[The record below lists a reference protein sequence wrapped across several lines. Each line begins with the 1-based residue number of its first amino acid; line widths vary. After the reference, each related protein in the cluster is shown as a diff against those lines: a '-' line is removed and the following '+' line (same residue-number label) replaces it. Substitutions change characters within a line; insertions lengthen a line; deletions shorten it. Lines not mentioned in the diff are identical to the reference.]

1 MTKKDILILS
11 TADWDNPFW
20 TNKQHVAVE
29 LAKIGHRVLYI
40 DSIGLRRPSSSSQ
53 DLKRIFHRITKSF
66 SFPKKVRENLW
77 VLSPIVIPS
86 HTNKF
91 IQKLNRFWF
100 GFLLHLSARILKIHF
115 SYLWTFNPLTSLFVE
130 LKYFQFSIYHCV
142 DEIKAQPRMPLELIE
157 FAEKQLL
164 QDTSLVLTTSIELTN
179 SRKPLNPNTFYFP
192 NVCDYNH
199 FSSALDSRTVV
210 PNDLLSIPSPR
221 VGFIGALSGYK
232 IDFSLLRFIA
242 ESRPDWS
249 IVLIGKVGEGDPLT
263 DISLLNG
270 LPNLYLMGPR
280 SYEQLPSYLKGF
292 DVGLLPNLINQY
304 TKSMF
309 PMKFFEYLASGTPVV
324 GVELPALKDFEEL
337 ACLEPTHE
345 KFLHA
350 IEKTLAG
357 DVPDLDARL
366 DAAKKHT
373 YRERTEQMLSLIDR
387 LQNSETEIST

>member
-1 MTKKDILILS
+1 MTKKNILILS

-29 LAKIGHRVLYI
+29 LAKLGHRILYI

-53 DLKRIFHRITKSF
+53 DLKRIFYRILKCF
-66 SFPKKVRENLW
+66 RPPKKVHENLW
-77 VLSPIVIPS
+77 VFSPILLPF

-91 IQKLNRFWF
+91 VQKINRLWL
-100 GFLLHLSARILKIHF
+100 GSVLHTSARILKIHF
-115 SYLWTFNPLTSLFVE
+115 SHLWTYNPLTTLLID
-130 LKYFQFSIYHCV
+130 LKHFQFSIYHCV
-142 DEIKAQPRMPLELIE
+142 DEIKVQPRMPLELIE

-164 QDTSLVLTTSIELTN
+164 KDTSLVLTTSLELTN
-179 SRKPLNPNTFYFP
+179 SRKSLNPNTFYFP

-199 FSSALDSRTVV
+199 FSSALDSQTVV

-242 ESRPDWS
+242 ESRPGWS

-324 GVELPALKDFEEL
+324 GVELPALEDFEEL

-345 KFLHA
+345 RFLHA

-357 DVPDLDARL
+357 VVPDLDARL

>member
-1 MTKKDILILS
+1 LTKKNILILS

-29 LAKIGHRVLYI
+29 LATIGHRVLYI

-77 VLSPIVIPS
+77 VLSPIVIPF

-91 IQKLNRFWF
+91 IQKLNRFWLCS
-100 GFLLHLSARILKIHF
+100 LLYLSARILKIHF
-115 SYLWTFNPLTSLFVE
+115 SHLWTYNPLTSLFVD
-130 LKYFQFSIYHCV
+130 LKNFQFSIYHCV
-142 DEIKAQPRMPLELIE
+142 DEIKAQPLMPLELIE
-157 FAEKQLL
+157 VAEKQLL
-164 QDTSLVLTTSIELTN
+164 KETSLVLTTSLELTN

-199 FSSALDSRTVV
+199 FASALDSSTVI
-210 PNDLLSIPSPR
+210 PDDLLSIPSPR

-242 ESRPDWS
+242 ESHPDWS
-249 IVLIGKVGEGDPLT
+249 IVLIGKVGEGDPWT

-304 TKSMF
+304 TKAMF

-324 GVELPALKDFEEL
+324 GVELPALQDFDEL
-337 ACLEPTHE
+337 AWFEPTH
-345 KFLHA
+345 KRFLQA

-357 DVPDLDARL
+357 DVPDLDARI

-373 YRERTEQMLSLIDR
+373 YHERTEQMLSLIDR
-387 LQNSETEIST
+387 LQNSETEISI

>member
-1 MTKKDILILS
+1 MSNKNIILFS
-11 TADWDNPFW
+11 TSDWDNPFW

-40 DSIGLRRPSSSSQ
+40 DSIGLRRPSPTSH
-53 DLKRIFHRITKSF
+53 DLKRIFHRLTKTF
-66 SFPKKVRENLW
+66 SFPKEVRENLW
-77 VLSPIVIPS
+77 VLSPILIPF

-91 IQKLNRFWF
+91 IQKLNKSWLC
-100 GFLLHLSARILKIHF
+100 FLLHLSARILKIRF
-115 SYLWTFNPLTSLFVE
+115 SHLWTYNPLTSLLVD
-130 LKYFQFSIYHCV
+130 LKNFQFSIYHCV
-142 DEIKAQPRMPLELIE
+142 DEIKEQPLMPLELIE
-157 FAEKQLL
+157 VAEKQLL
-164 QDTSLVLTTSIELTN
+164 KESSLVLTTSLELTN

-199 FSSALDSRTVV
+199 FSGALDLGTVI
-210 PNDLLSIPSPR
+210 PDDLLSIPSPR

-232 IDFSLLRFIA
+232 IDFSLIRFIA
-242 ESRPDWS
+242 ESHPDWS
-249 IVLIGKVGEGDPLT
+249 IVLIGKVGEGDPWT

-292 DVGLLPNLINQY
+292 DVGLLPNLINRY
-304 TKSMF
+304 TKAMF

-324 GVELPALKDFEEL
+324 GVELPALQDFDEL
-337 ACLEPTHE
+337 ACLEPTH
-345 KFLHA
+345 KSFLQA

-357 DVPDLDARL
+357 DVPDLYARL

-387 LQNSETEIST
+387 LQNSENVISR

>member
-1 MTKKDILILS
+1 MTKKNILILS

-40 DSIGLRRPSSSSQ
+40 DSIGLRRPSSSTQ

-66 SFPKKVRENLW
+66 SLPRKVRENLW
-77 VLSPIVIPS
+77 VLSPIFIPIHS
-86 HTNKF
+86 IKF
-91 IQKLNRFWF
+91 IQQLNRFWL
-100 GFLLHLSARILKIHF
+100 GFLLRLSAKILNIRF
-115 SYLWTFNPLTSLFVE
+115 SYLWTYNPLTPLFIDV
-130 LKYFQFSIYHCV
+130 KFFQFSIYHCV
-142 DEIKAQPRMPLELIE
+142 DEIKAQPLMPLELIE
-157 FAEKQLL
+157 VAEKQLL
-164 QDTSLVLTTSIELTN
+164 KETSLVLTTSLELTN
-179 SRKPLNPNTFYFP
+179 SRKLLNPNTFYFP

-199 FSSALDSRTVV
+199 FASALDSSTVI
-210 PNDLLSIPSPR
+210 PDDLLSIPSPR

-242 ESRPDWS
+242 ESSPDWS
-249 IVLIGKVGEGDPLT
+249 IVLIGKIGEGDPWT

-280 SYEQLPSYLKGF
+280 IYEKLPSYLKGF
-292 DVGLLPNLINQY
+292 DVGLLPNSINQY
-304 TKSMF
+304 TKAMF

-337 ACLEPTHE
+337 AYLESTHQR
-345 KFLHA
+345 FLQA

-373 YRERTEQMLSLIDR
+373 YRERTEQMLLLIDR
-387 LQNSETEIST
+387 LQNSDTEIST

>member
-1 MTKKDILILS
+1 MIKKDILILS

-29 LAKIGHRVLYI
+29 LSKMGHRVLYI

-53 DLKRIFHRITKSF
+53 DLYRIFHRITKFF
-66 SFPKKVRENLW
+66 SLPRKVRENLW
-77 VLSPIVIPS
+77 VLSPIVLPF

-91 IQKLNRFWF
+91 IQKINRLWL
-100 GFLLHLSARILKIHF
+100 GFLLRFSGKILKIHF
-115 SYLWTFNPLTSLFVE
+115 SHLWTYNPLSPLLVD

-142 DEIKAQPRMPLELIE
+142 DEIKAQPRMPIELIE
-157 FAEKQLL
+157 FAENQLL
-164 QDTSLVLTTSIELTN
+164 KDTNLVLTTSLELTS

-199 FSSALDSRTVV
+199 FSSALDSRTVI
-210 PNDLLSIPSPR
+210 PDDLLSIPSPR

-249 IVLIGKVGEGDPLT
+249 IVLIGKVGEGDPQT
-263 DISLLNG
+263 NISLLTG

-280 SYEQLPSYLKGF
+280 NYEQLPPYLKGF
-292 DVGLLPNLINQY
+292 DVGLLPNLINEY

-324 GVELPALKDFEEL
+324 GVDLPALEDFKEL
-337 ACLEPTHE
+337 ACLEPTYE

-350 IEKTLAG
+350 IEKTLGG
-357 DVPDLDARL
+357 DVPDLDTRL

-373 YRERTEQMLSLIDR
+373 YRDRTEQMLSLIDSF
-387 LQNSETEIST
+387 QNSDSESST

>member
-1 MTKKDILILS
+1 MTKKNILILS

-29 LAKIGHRVLYI
+29 LAKLGHRILYI

-53 DLKRIFHRITKSF
+53 DLKRIFYRILKCF
-66 SFPKKVRENLW
+66 RPPKKVHENLW
-77 VLSPIVIPS
+77 VFSPILLPF

-91 IQKLNRFWF
+91 VQKINRLWL
-100 GFLLHLSARILKIHF
+100 GSVLHTSARILKIHF
-115 SYLWTFNPLTSLFVE
+115 SHLWTYNPLTTLLID
-130 LKYFQFSIYHCV
+130 LKHFQFSIYHCV
-142 DEIKAQPRMPLELIE
+142 DEIKVQPRMPLELIE

-164 QDTSLVLTTSIELTN
+164 KDTSLVLTTSLELTN
-179 SRKPLNPNTFYFP
+179 SRKSLNPNTFYFP

-199 FSSALDSRTVV
+199 FSSALDSQTVV

-242 ESRPDWS
+242 ESRPGWS
-249 IVLIGKVGEGDPLT
+249 IVLIGKVGEGDPWT

-324 GVELPALKDFEEL
+324 GVELPALEDFEEL

-345 KFLHA
+345 RFLHA

-357 DVPDLDARL
+357 VVPDLDARL

>member
-1 MTKKDILILS
+1 MSNKNIILFS
-11 TADWDNPFW
+11 TSDWDNPFW

-40 DSIGLRRPSSSSQ
+40 DSIGLRRPSPTSH
-53 DLKRIFHRITKSF
+53 DLKRIFHRLTKTF

-77 VLSPIVIPS
+77 VLSPILIPF

-91 IQKLNRFWF
+91 IQKLNKSWLC
-100 GFLLHLSARILKIHF
+100 FLLHLSARILKIRF
-115 SYLWTFNPLTSLFVE
+115 SHLWTYNPLTSLLVD
-130 LKYFQFSIYHCV
+130 LKNFQFSIYHCV
-142 DEIKAQPRMPLELIE
+142 DEIKEQPLMPLELIE
-157 FAEKQLL
+157 VAEKQLL
-164 QDTSLVLTTSIELTN
+164 KESSLVLTTSLELTN

-199 FSSALDSRTVV
+199 FSGALDLGTVI
-210 PNDLLSIPSPR
+210 PDDLLSIPSPR

-249 IVLIGKVGEGDPLT
+249 IALIGKVGEGDPWT

-304 TKSMF
+304 TKAMF

-324 GVELPALKDFEEL
+324 GVELPALQDFDEL
-337 ACLEPTHE
+337 ACLEPTH
-345 KFLHA
+345 KSFLQA

-357 DVPDLDARL
+357 DVPDLYARL

-387 LQNSETEIST
+387 LQNSENVISR

>member
-29 LAKIGHRVLYI
+29 LADLGHRILYI

-53 DLKRIFHRITKSF
+53 DLKRIFFRLLKCF
-66 SFPKKVRENLW
+66 KPPKKVHENLW
-77 VLSPIVIPS
+77 VLSPIFLPFYS
-86 HTNKF
+86 NKF
-91 IQKLNRFWF
+91 IQKINFLWLVS
-100 GFLLHLSARILKIHF
+100 LLHISSKILKIHF
-115 SYLWTFNPLTSLFVE
+115 SYLWTYNPLTTLFIDI
-130 LKYFQFSIYHCV
+130 KHFQFSIYHCV
-142 DEIKAQPRMPLELIE
+142 DEIKVQPRMPLELIE

-179 SRKPLNPNTFYFP
+179 SRKLLNPNTFYFP
-192 NVCDYNH
+192 NVCNYSH
-199 FSSALDSRTVV
+199 FSRALDLRTVI

-249 IVLIGKVGEGDPLT
+249 IVLIGKVGEGDPWT

-304 TKSMF
+304 TKAMF

-350 IEKTLAG
+350 IEKTLVG

>member
-29 LAKIGHRVLYI
+29 LANLGHRILYI
-40 DSIGLRRPSSSSQ
+40 DSIGLRRPSSSPQ
-53 DLKRIFHRITKSF
+53 DLKRIFFRLLKCF
-66 SFPKKVRENLW
+66 KPPEKVHGNLW
-77 VLSPIVIPS
+77 VLSPIFLPFYS
-86 HTNKF
+86 NKF
-91 IQKLNRFWF
+91 IQKINRLWL
-100 GFLLHLSARILKIHF
+100 GSLLHVSSKILNIHF
-115 SYLWTFNPLTSLFVE
+115 SYLWTYNPLTTLFID
-130 LKYFQFSIYHCV
+130 LKHFQFSIYHCV
-142 DEIKAQPRMPLELIE
+142 DEIKVQPRMPFELIE

-179 SRKPLNPNTFYFP
+179 SRKQLNPNTFYFP

-199 FSSALDSRTVV
+199 FSRALDSRTII
-210 PNDLLSIPSPR
+210 PNDLLSTPSPR
-221 VGFIGALSGYK
+221 IGFIGALSGYK

-242 ESRPDWS
+242 ESRPGWS
-249 IVLIGKVGEGDPLT
+249 IVLIGKVGEGDPWT

-304 TKSMF
+304 TKAMF

-387 LQNSETEIST
+387 LQNSEIEIST